1 MSDHVNKRKME
12 HIDIVMNDS
21 GADRDKKYWDDIQL
35 VNRALPQI
43 NLDDIDPSVY
53 FLRKR
58 CSFPLIISSMT
69 GGEHDHLETINQNLA
84 IAAEAT
90 NVALAVGSQRVMF
103 TATKAKKS
111 FKLRRSAPTAPLIAN
126 LGGVQ
131 LNYGFDENHCRQ
143 AVDILKADAL
153 YLHLNPLQEAVQPEG
168 DTNFAR
174 LAEKIRG
181 IGRSLHVPVILK
193 EVGAGVSAKDAQLAI
208 DAGIRYIDVA
218 GRGGTSWSRIEN
230 SRFPSSEQLGLV
242 FQDWGIPTPAALRQ
256 LKPMRNQCTLI
267 ASGGIRTGIDM
278 AKAVI
283 LGASMCGIA
292 GPFLKYASESADRVI
307 QYINKLKTEFQI
319 TLFLL
324 GQSSVSD
331 LKCNETLIVSD
342 PFKT

>member
-1 MSDHVNKRKME
+1 MNDSTNKRKME

-43 NLDDIDPSVY
+43 NLDDIDTSVY

-103 TATKAKKS
+103 TAKNAKKS

-153 YLHLNPLQEAVQPEG
+153 YLHLNPLQEAFKYGQ
-168 DTNFAR
+168 T
-174 LAEKIRG
+174 
-181 IGRSLHVPVILK
+181 
-193 EVGAGVSAKDAQLAI
+193 
-208 DAGIRYIDVA
+208 
-218 GRGGTSWSRIEN
+218 
-230 SRFPSSEQLGLV
+230 
-242 FQDWGIPTPAALRQ
+242 AA
-256 LKPMRNQCTLI
+256 
-267 ASGGIRTGIDM
+267 
-278 AKAVI
+278 
-283 LGASMCGIA
+283 
-292 GPFLKYASESADRVI
+292 
-307 QYINKLKTEFQI
+307 
-319 TLFLL
+319 
-324 GQSSVSD
+324 
-331 LKCNETLIVSD
+331 
-342 PFKT
+342 